1 MNLNTGLIQK
11 VVPSLYACDTHISA
25 FSKHVSPRWIQIFKN
40 SSSSKLDKC
49 LLAPLSPDYQ
59 HDVIGVT
66 CEEN

>member
-11 VVPSLYACDTHISA
+11 VVPSLYAYDIHISA
-25 FSKHVSPRWIQIFKN
+25 SSQYVPPRWIQIFKN

-49 LLAPLSPDYQ
+49 LPAPLSPDYQ